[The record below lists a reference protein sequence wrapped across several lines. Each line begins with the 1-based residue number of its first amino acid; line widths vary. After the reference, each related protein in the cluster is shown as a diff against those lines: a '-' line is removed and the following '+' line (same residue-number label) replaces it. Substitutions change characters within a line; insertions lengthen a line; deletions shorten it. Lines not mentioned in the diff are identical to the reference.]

1 MKENDIEPTFE
12 RVNDLRT
19 TLNEIVKIKK
29 TDSVVRRSTNN
40 TKMPPI
46 NVNKTID
53 VSFIEIDQKPFRF
66 VT

>member
-53 VSFIEIDQKPFRF
+53 VSFFEIDQKPFRF